1 VATQPLSD
9 VRVLELAA
17 GIAGSYA
24 AKLFADYGADVI
36 KVEPPDG
43 DRVRLAGP
51 FPDDTVDPEQG
62 ALHLHLDTNTRSVV
76 ADLSDP
82 DGQALVQRLVPAVDV
97 VIDAHRPGAL
107 DGWGLGFSALR
118 DLQPTVAM
126 VQSSPFGQDGPY
138 AGYLGEEI
146 VYYAMGGPMCSNRR
160 RRAGG
165 EGLAAFFAKRRPVF
179 HGR

>member
-1 VATQPLSD
+1 
-9 VRVLELAA
+9 
-17 GIAGSYA
+17 
-24 AKLFADYGADVI
+24 
-36 KVEPPDG
+36 
-43 DRVRLAGP
+43 
-51 FPDDTVDPEQG
+51 
-62 ALHLHLDTNTRSVV
+62 
-76 ADLSDP
+76 
-82 DGQALVQRLVPAVDV
+82 